1 METEAAPERGAA
13 AVTVLKMVVLRI
25 KLIVEQSTIWLHMSS
40 LPADM
45 TAPELLS
52 AAARRDKAAAVSA
65 CNVFASQK
73 VHVPH
78 YWDASPLLPEG
89 DAAAVYIEPSKHPFG
104 EYCTMRAA
112 TVRCNSACK
121 VRV

>member
-1 METEAAPERGAA
+1 
-13 AVTVLKMVVLRI
+13 MVMLCI
-25 KLIVEQSTIWLHMSS
+25 ELIVEQSTIWLHMSS

-52 AAARRDKAAAVSA
+52 DAARRDKAAAASA
-65 CNVFASQK
+65 CHVFASQK
-73 VHVPH
+73 MHVPH
-78 YWDASPLLPEG
+78 YWDASPLLPE
-89 DAAAVYIEPSKHPFG
+89 DHAAAVYIEPSKHLYG